1 VNPTLLFLIFSGGR
15 KNLCIVHLTHIPVNK
30 NYTNQTVQNTV
41 SNNPK
46 NRPSRYLDLMKVASK
61 GRWLWMHNMQRT
73 IISEAVDAV
82 PGFF

>member
-1 VNPTLLFLIFSGGR
+1 
-15 KNLCIVHLTHIPVNK
+15 
-30 NYTNQTVQNTV
+30 VQNTV